1 MTGIIVTSIAST
13 VCNTLIILGLI
24 ARINKR

>member
-1 MTGIIVTSIAST
+1 MTGIIVTSIANT
-13 VCNTLIILGLI
+13 VCSTLIILGLI